1 MNDEMFRLSLIELMN
16 SDLLNDFVNA
26 IFDYNLK
33 EDEYIYIQYKIVKG
47 NIVLNF
53 FDNGKENRFKAY
65 IFSLNDFSN
74 DDESVIY
81 INVNSCHYEYKN
93 KNINNVSKLS
103 LLGAL
108 LKTDK
113 DYEKKEIIDYLF
125 KNNMNKIFIDNFIL

>member
-16 SDLLNDFVNA
+16 SDLLNDFVNT

-33 EDEYIYIQYKIVKG
+33 EDEYIYIQYKIIKN

-81 INVNSCHYEYKN
+81 INVNNCQYEYRDN
-93 KNINNVSKLS
+93 GVNNVSKLS

-108 LKTDK
+108 LKTDN
-113 DYEKKEIIDYLF
+113 DYEKKEIINYLF
-125 KNNMNKIFIDNFIL
+125 KNEMNKIFIDNFIL

>member
-16 SDLLNDFVNA
+16 SDLLNDFVNT

-33 EDEYIYIQYKIVKG
+33 EDEYIYIQYKIIKN

-81 INVNSCHYEYKN
+81 INVNNCHYEYRDN
-93 KNINNVSKLS
+93 GVNNVSKLS

-108 LKTDK
+108 LKTDN
-113 DYEKKEIIDYLF
+113 DYEKKEIINYLF
-125 KNNMNKIFIDNFIL
+125 KNEMNKIFIDNFIL